1 MRLSAVGIRIDI
13 VGEVEHLAYRQFPD
27 RPGSGTCHTLITKAP
42 PRPSTHILMD
52 GIEQTLFQYPGLPAS
67 DHPLSWQVI
76 VGLHKLD
83 GVVAED
89 LFLLF
94 WLWIAYRVRAPLA
107 AMAASAH
114 LLSSL
119 PWRACR

>member
-1 MRLSAVGIRIDI
+1 MSD
-13 VGEVEHLAYRQFPD
+13 
-27 RPGSGTCHTLITKAP
+27 
-42 PRPSTHILMD
+42 
-52 GIEQTLFQYPGLPAS
+52 IEQTLFQYPGLPAS

-94 WLWIAYRVRAPLA
+94 WLWIAYRVHAK
-107 AMAASAH
+107 
-114 LLSSL
+114 LLH
-119 PWRACR
+119 